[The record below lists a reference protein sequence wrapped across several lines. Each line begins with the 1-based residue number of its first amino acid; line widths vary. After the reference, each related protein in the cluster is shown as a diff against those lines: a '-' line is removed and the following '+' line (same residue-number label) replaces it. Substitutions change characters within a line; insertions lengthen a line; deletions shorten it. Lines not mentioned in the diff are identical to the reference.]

1 MDLNQLNP
9 TQYMWIITKTNKP
22 LMSLLNFCF
31 TFRYYIEQF
40 TLRLYFSRIYMIAYG

>member
-22 LMSLLNFCF
+22 LALRCEIHMCF
-31 TFRYYIEQF
+31 HKKKRDKKGVKIRVF
-40 TLRLYFSRIYMIAYG
+40 TKIVVAP